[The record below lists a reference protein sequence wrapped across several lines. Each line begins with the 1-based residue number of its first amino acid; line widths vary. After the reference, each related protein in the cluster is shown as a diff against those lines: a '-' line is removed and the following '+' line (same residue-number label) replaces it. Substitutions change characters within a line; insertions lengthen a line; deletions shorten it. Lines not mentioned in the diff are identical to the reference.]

1 MCKSPEITENQAKNI
16 AVDQDDRDVH
26 DVKDDSKKPPGKSR
40 GARGKHKQTKKT
52 VNCKRFGQVHQPQ
65 KCPAYGQV
73 CHKCKQRNDYSK
85 MCQSKPR
92 DSNKQV
98 SEFRCDDSDTDKLFI
113 GVLGTK
119 PLTLKDWI
127 QSVVISKLQVNTKLD
142 TGARCN
148 VLLYSLYCKPTRE
161 KMKKSKT
168 RLVSYTGHK
177 IPVMGKA
184 TLSVKRET

>member
-40 GARGKHKQTKKT
+40 GARGKHKQTKKPF
-52 VNCKRFGQVHQPQ
+52 NCKRFGQVHQPQ

-73 CHKCKQRNDYSK
+73 CHKCKQS
-85 MCQSKPR
+85 QSKPR
-92 DSNKQV
+92 D
-98 SEFRCDDSDTDKLFI
+98 RCDDSDTDELFI

-119 PLTLKDWI
+119 PLKRDWM
-127 QSVVISKLQVNTKLD
+127 QSVVITKIQVNMKLD
-142 TGARCN
+142 TGAQRN
-148 VLLYSLYCKPTRE
+148 VLPYSLYCKLTRE

-168 RLVSYTGHK
+168 RLVS
-177 IPVMGKA
+177 
-184 TLSVKRET
+184 